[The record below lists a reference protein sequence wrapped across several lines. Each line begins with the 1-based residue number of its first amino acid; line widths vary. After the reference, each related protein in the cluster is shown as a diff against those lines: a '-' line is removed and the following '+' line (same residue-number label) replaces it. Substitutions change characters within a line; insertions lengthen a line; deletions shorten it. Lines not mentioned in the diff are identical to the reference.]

1 MSKKT
6 LLIALAA
13 VVLIGGGI
21 AWWVLSKPKLPPG
34 FAGGNGRLEA
44 QSLNV
49 SAKYPGRLKTV
60 TPHEG
65 DTVEA
70 NQVVATIDIEPL
82 EAQLRAS
89 QAKIVEAQN
98 NLRTARA
105 QVTSTQSQLNLANK
119 EYKRAQKLVNT
130 GAISAQER
138 DADLAKVETV
148 QADLV
153 GYQAQVSRSQS
164 AIEAQTAEAERIKAV
179 MNDNTLRSPV
189 RARVQSRM
197 HEPGE
202 VVAEGEPVLS
212 LLDLSDVYMYVFLPT
227 DTAGKVAM
235 NSEARI
241 VLDAIPQYPIRAV
254 VSYIS
259 PNAQFTPKTVET
271 AEERHNL
278 TFKVKLQLNREK
290 LRQYESYVKAGLP
303 GMGYVR
309 YFDSKADWP
318 PNLQPKPVSQLPW
331 APTGTTESTGTG
343 ATGSTGST
351 DSKSTDSK

>member
-1 MSKKT
+1 MSKKSW
-6 LLIALAA
+6 LIALAVVA
-13 VVLIGGGI
+13 VVGAGV
-21 AWWVLSKPKLPPG
+21 AWWLLSKPKLPPG

-44 QSLNV
+44 QAINV
-49 SAKYPGRLKTV
+49 SAKYAGRLLTV
-60 TPHEG
+60 VPHEG
-65 DTVEA
+65 DTVDA
-70 NQVVATIDIEPL
+70 GQVVATVDTEPL
-82 EAQLRAS
+82 EAQLRAA

-105 QVTSTQSQLNLANK
+105 QVNSSQAQLNLANK
-119 EYKRAQKLVNT
+119 EYKRAEKLVAT

-138 DADLAKVETV
+138 DADFSKVEV
-148 QADLV
+148 NQANLA
-153 GYQAQVSRSQS
+153 GYQAQVTRAQS
-164 AIEAQTAEAERIKAV
+164 AIDGQTAESERLQAVIK
-179 MNDNTLRSPV
+179 DNTLRAPV

-202 VVAEGEPVLS
+202 VVAEGAPVLS

-227 DTAGKVAM
+227 AAAGKVKVG
-235 NSEARI
+235 SEARI
-241 VLDAIPQYPIRAV
+241 VLDAIPQYPVRAV
-254 VSYIS
+254 VSFVS

-309 YFDSKADWP
+309 YFDTTADWP
-318 PNLQPKPVSQLPW
+318 PNLQPKPVSELPW
-331 APTGTTESTGTG
+331 A
-343 ATGSTGST
+343 ATGSTDSKPA

>member
-6 LLIALAA
+6 LILILAIIVIVGA
-13 VVLIGGGI
+13 GV
-21 AWWVLSKPKLPPG
+21 AWWFLSKPKLPPG

-44 QSLNV
+44 QAINV
-49 SAKYPGRLKTV
+49 SAKYAGRLKTV
-60 TPHEG
+60 IPHEG
-65 DTVEA
+65 DTVDA
-70 NQVVATIDIEPL
+70 GQVVATIDTEPL

-89 QAKIVEAQN
+89 QAQIVEAQN

-105 QVTSTQSQLNLANK
+105 QVTSNKSQLSLANK
-119 EYKRAQKLVNT
+119 EYKRAQALVNT

-138 DADLAKVETV
+138 DADLAKVEV
-148 QADLV
+148 AQANLA
-153 GYQAQVSRSQS
+153 GYEAQVTRAQS
-164 AIEAQTAEAERIKAV
+164 SIDSQTAESERIKAV
-179 MNDNTLRSPV
+179 INDNTLKAPV

-227 DTAGKVAM
+227 DSAGKVALG
-235 NSEARI
+235 SEARI
-241 VLDAIPQYPIRAV
+241 VLDAIPQYPVRAV
-254 VSYIS
+254 VSYVS

-290 LRQYESYVKAGLP
+290 LRQYEQYVKAGLP

-309 YFDSKADWP
+309 YFTNTADWP
-318 PNLQPKPVSQLPW
+318 PMLQLKDVSQLPW
-331 APTGTTESTGTG
+331 A
-343 ATGSTGST
+343 ATGSADSKPADTQPT
-351 DSKSTDSK
+351 DSNSTQPK

>member
-1 MSKKT
+1 MSKKGW
-6 LLIALAA
+6 LIGVAA
-13 VVLIGGGI
+13 VVVVGAGV
-21 AWWVLSKPKLPPG
+21 AWWLLSKPKLPPG

-44 QSLNV
+44 QAINV
-49 SAKYPGRLKTV
+49 SAKYAGRLLTV
-60 TPHEG
+60 VPHEG
-65 DTVEA
+65 DTVDA
-70 NQVVATIDIEPL
+70 GQVVATVDTEPL
-82 EAQLRAS
+82 EAQLRAA

-105 QVTSTQSQLNLANK
+105 QVNSSQAQLNLANK
-119 EYKRAQKLVNT
+119 EYKRAEKLVAT

-138 DADLAKVETV
+138 DADFSKVEV
-148 QADLV
+148 NQANLA
-153 GYQAQVSRSQS
+153 GYQAQVTRAQS
-164 AIEAQTAEAERIKAV
+164 AIDGQTAESERLQAVIK
-179 MNDNTLRSPV
+179 DNTLRAPV

-202 VVAEGEPVLS
+202 VVAEGAPVLS

-227 DTAGKVAM
+227 AAAGKVKVG
-235 NSEARI
+235 SEARI
-241 VLDAIPQYPIRAV
+241 VLDAIPQYPVRAV
-254 VSYIS
+254 VSFVS

-309 YFDSKADWP
+309 YFDTTADWP
-318 PNLQPKPVSQLPW
+318 PNLQPKPVSELPW
-331 APTGTTESTGTG
+331 A
-343 ATGSTGST
+343 ATGSTDSKPA